1 MEIQTLN
8 PATPRQ
14 RQRIEAFLKRN
25 GLRIDDMNYYAA
37 ALDDD
42 GEMIAGGGLKDD
54 VIKCVA
60 VDDAHKG
67 EAIANTLVSHLISH
81 ANQEGYSCIKLFTKP
96 KNRQLFESLSF
107 RLLAEA
113 PEAILMETGIG
124 GISNT
129 VKALKKIKEESEK
142 YKEYNK
148 ECREDS
154 KECKED
160 SKECKEDCKECKE
173 DSKECKEEEKTNLNT
188 STPQHLNT
196 SYLNTSTSQHL
207 NTSYL
212 NTSTPHHLT
221 TTTPPRG
228 VVVMN
233 CNPFTLGHRYLIEQA
248 AKQVKRL
255 YVMVVREDCS
265 LFAYTERKAMVEQ
278 GVADIENVSVIDGSD
293 YAISRATFPTYF
305 LKRLDD
311 AADTQMQLDL
321 DLFRRHIAPALGATV
336 RFVGT
341 EPTDQLTRRYN
352 QLMHEALT
360 DVREIDRLA
369 KDGNAVS
376 ASRVRKAM
384 EQGDMNTIRQL
395 VPPTTL
401 PYIIAHLATQAL
413 QAELDTTPKP
423 GLVDKDNNGAHRD
436 MDHALMQLSIN
447 TLHPYFMRLALLG
460 FADTLPSHTAI
471 RDTGIEAEKAMLAAT
486 NGVNTHKGALF
497 SMGLA
502 VVAAAYEE
510 KKAAANKEEREE
522 ERKKEEKG
530 KERGKEEREDSQVPL
545 KSLESLE
552 SLAPLAP
559 IESLASPL
567 SSLQLTIKSLAASFP
582 DTSGTHGSKAKQLSN
597 GTTTI
602 KGALDNA
609 REGYEK
615 LFAEWLPFYN
625 ERRKSHDAHAL
636 HKTLLRIMCDLDDT
650 NIIYRTNFATA
661 EQVKQEARAL
671 LDNFKEAYA
680 AESKEKCTSTIEECA
695 SAIEEKCA
703 SAELLALKDMDHRYT
718 ARNISPGGAADM
730 LSLTVFIGSI
740 QTY

>member
-25 GLRIDDMNYYAA
+25 GLRIDDMHYYAA
-37 ALDDD
+37 VLDDD

-81 ANQEGYSCIKLFTKP
+81 ANQEGYGCIKLFTKP

-129 VKALKKIKEESEK
+129 VEALKKIKEESEK

-148 ECREDS
+148 ECKEDN
-154 KECKED
+154 KECKENT
-160 SKECKEDCKECKE
+160 SY
-173 DSKECKEEEKTNLNT
+173 LNT

-196 SYLNTSTSQHL
+196 TMQPT
-207 NTSYL
+207 
-212 NTSTPHHLT
+212 
-221 TTTPPRG
+221 G
-228 VVVMN
+228 CIVMN

-248 AKQVKRL
+248 AKQVERL

-311 AADTQMQLDL
+311 AADTQMLLDL

-352 QLMHEALT
+352 QLMHEALK
-360 DVREIDRLA
+360 DVREINRLE

-384 EQGDMNTIRQL
+384 EEGDMNTIRQL

-436 MDHALMQLSIN
+436 MDYALMQLSIN
-447 TLHPYFMRLALLG
+447 TLHPYFVRLAFLG
-460 FADTLPSHTAI
+460 FADTLPSHTVI
-471 RDTGIEAEKAMLAAT
+471 RDAGIEAEKAMLEAT

-510 KKAAANKEEREE
+510 KKAAANKEER
-522 ERKKEEKG
+522 G
-530 KERGKEEREDSQVPL
+530 KEREEEY
-545 KSLESLE
+545 
-552 SLAPLAP
+552 
-559 IESLASPL
+559 L
-567 SSLQLTIKSLAASFP
+567 SSLQLTIKALAASFP

-597 GTTTI
+597 STTTI

-650 NIIYRTNFATA
+650 NVIYRTNVATA
-661 EQVKQEARAL
+661 EEVKQEARAL
-671 LDNFKEAYA
+671 LASFEEAYA
-680 AESKEKCTSTIEECA
+680 AQDKEKCA

-703 SAELLALKDMDHRYT
+703 SAELLALKDMDRRYT
-718 ARNISPGGAADM
+718 ERNISPGGAADM

>member
-25 GLRIDDMNYYAA
+25 ALRIDDMNYYAA
-37 ALDDD
+37 VLDDD

-81 ANQEGYSCIKLFTKP
+81 ANQEGYGCIKLFTKP

-113 PEAILMETGIG
+113 PEAVLMETGIG

-129 VKALKKIKEESEK
+129 VEALKKIKEESEK

-148 ECREDS
+148 EC
-154 KECKED
+154 KED
-160 SKECKEDCKECKE
+160 NKECKE

-188 STPQHLNT
+188 TTPQHLNTSYLNTTTPQHLISQHLNTSTPQHLNT
-196 SYLNTSTSQHL
+196 SYLNTSTPQHL
-207 NTSYL
+207 NT
-212 NTSTPHHLT
+212 TMQPT
-221 TTTPPRG
+221 G
-228 VVVMN
+228 CIVMN

-248 AKQVKRL
+248 AKQVERL
-255 YVMVVREDCS
+255 YVMVVKEDCS

-311 AADTQMQLDL
+311 AADTQMLLDL

-352 QLMHEALT
+352 QLMHEALK
-360 DVREIDRLA
+360 DVREINRLE

-384 EQGDMNTIRQL
+384 EEGDMNTIRQL

-447 TLHPYFMRLALLG
+447 TLHPYFVRLAFLG
-460 FADTLPSHTAI
+460 FADTLPSHTVI
-471 RDTGIEAEKAMLAAT
+471 RDAGIEAEKAMLEAT

-510 KKAAANKEEREE
+510 KKAAANKEER
-522 ERKKEEKG
+522 G
-530 KERGKEEREDSQVPL
+530 KEREEEY
-545 KSLESLE
+545 
-552 SLAPLAP
+552 
-559 IESLASPL
+559 L
-567 SSLQLTIKSLAASFP
+567 SSLQLTIKALAASFP

-650 NIIYRTNFATA
+650 NVIYRTNVATA
-661 EQVKQEARAL
+661 EEVKQEARAL
-671 LDNFKEAYA
+671 LASFEEAYA
-680 AESKEKCTSTIEECA
+680 AEDKEKCA

-703 SAELLALKDMDHRYT
+703 SAELLALKDMDRRYT
-718 ARNISPGGAADM
+718 ERNISPGGAADM

>member
-25 GLRIDDMNYYAA
+25 ALRIDDMNYYAA
-37 ALDDD
+37 VLDDD

-81 ANQEGYSCIKLFTKP
+81 ANQEGYGCIKLFTKP

-113 PEAILMETGIG
+113 PEAVLMETGIG

-129 VKALKKIKEESEK
+129 VEALKKIKEESEK

-148 ECREDS
+148 EC
-154 KECKED
+154 KED
-160 SKECKEDCKECKE
+160 NKECKE

-188 STPQHLNT
+188 SP
-196 SYLNTSTSQHL
+196 
-207 NTSYL
+207 
-212 NTSTPHHLT
+212 PHHLT
-221 TTTPPRG
+221 TTMQPTG
-228 VVVMN
+228 CIVMN

-248 AKQVKRL
+248 AKQVERL

-278 GVADIENVSVIDGSD
+278 GVADIENVNVIDGSD

-311 AADTQMQLDL
+311 AADTQMLLDL

-352 QLMHEALT
+352 QLMHEALK
-360 DVREIDRLA
+360 DVREINRLE

-384 EQGDMNTIRQL
+384 EEGDMNTIRQL

-447 TLHPYFMRLALLG
+447 TLHPYFVRLAFLG
-460 FADTLPSHTAI
+460 FADTLPSHTVI
-471 RDTGIEAEKAMLAAT
+471 RDAGIEAEKAMLEAT

-510 KKAAANKEEREE
+510 KKAAANKEVRGKEREE
-522 ERKKEEKG
+522 EY
-530 KERGKEEREDSQVPL
+530 
-545 KSLESLE
+545 
-552 SLAPLAP
+552 
-559 IESLASPL
+559 L
-567 SSLQLTIKSLAASFP
+567 SSLQLTIKALAASFP

-650 NIIYRTNFATA
+650 NVIYRTNVVTA
-661 EQVKQEARAL
+661 EEVKQEARAL
-671 LDNFKEAYA
+671 LASFEEAYA
-680 AESKEKCTSTIEECA
+680 AEDKEKCA

-703 SAELLALKDMDHRYT
+703 SAELLALKDMDRRYT
-718 ARNISPGGAADM
+718 ERNISPGGAADM

>member
-8 PATPRQ
+8 PTTPRQ

-25 GLRIDDMNYYAA
+25 GLRFDDMHYYAA
-37 ALDDD
+37 VTDDD
-42 GEMIAGGGLKDD
+42 GEMIAGGGLKGN

-67 EAIANTLVSHLISH
+67 EAIANTLISHLIAH
-81 ANQEGYSCIKLFTKP
+81 ANEEGHSNVMLFTKP

-113 PEAILMETGIG
+113 PEAVLMETGIG
-124 GISNT
+124 GIYNT
-129 VKALKKIKEESEK
+129 VEALKRIREESEK

-148 ECREDS
+148 EYKEDS

-160 SKECKEDCKECKE
+160 SKECKEDSKECKE
-173 DSKECKEEEKTNLNT
+173 NSEECKEEEKTNLNISTPQHLTTTTPHHLNT

-196 SYLNTSTSQHL
+196 
-207 NTSYL
+207 
-212 NTSTPHHLT
+212 
-221 TTTPPRG
+221 TTPLRG

-248 AKQVKRL
+248 AKQVERL
-255 YVMVVREDCS
+255 FVMVVREDCS
-265 LFAYTERKAMVEQ
+265 LFAYAERKAMVEQ
-278 GVADIENVSVIDGSD
+278 GVAHLKNVTVIDGSE
-293 YAISRATFPTYF
+293 YAISQATFPTYF

-311 AADTQMQLDL
+311 AADTQMLLDL

-341 EPTDQLTRRYN
+341 EPTDRLTRRYN
-352 QLMHEALT
+352 QLMHEVLA
-360 DVREIDRLA
+360 DVREIVRLE
-369 KDGNAVS
+369 KEGNAVS

-384 EQGDMNTIRQL
+384 EQGDMSTIRQL

-436 MDHALMQLSIN
+436 MDYALMQRSID
-447 TLHPYFMRLALLG
+447 TLHPYFVKLALLG
-460 FADTLPSHTAI
+460 CADALPTHTSI
-471 RDTGIEAEKAMLAAT
+471 RDIGIEAEKAMLSAT

-502 VVAAAYEE
+502 VVAAAH
-510 KKAAANKEEREE
+510 E
-522 ERKKEEKG
+522 ERKIAANEEQIL
-530 KERGKEEREDSQVPL
+530 KERNGGEDVL
-545 KSLESLE
+545 V
-552 SLAPLAP
+552 
-559 IESLASPL
+559 
-567 SSLQLTIKSLAASFP
+567 SLQTTIKALAASFP
-582 DTSGTHGSKAKQLSN
+582 DTSGTHGSKAKLLSK
-597 GTTTI
+597 GTTAI

-609 REGYEK
+609 REGYEM
-615 LFAEWLPFYN
+615 LFAEWLPLYI
-625 ERRKSHDAHAL
+625 ERRKEHDAYTL

-650 NIIYRTNFATA
+650 NVIYRTDLATA
-661 EQVKQEARAL
+661 EEVKQEARAL
-671 LDNFKEAYA
+671 LDSF
-680 AESKEKCTSTIEECA
+680 SKA
-695 SAIEEKCA
+695 
-703 SAELLALKDMDHRYT
+703 ALKDMDRHYT
-718 ARNISPGGAADM
+718 TRNISPGGAADM
-730 LSLTVFIGSI
+730 LSLTIFIGSI
-740 QTY
+740 QT

>member
-37 ALDDD
+37 VLDDD

-81 ANQEGYSCIKLFTKP
+81 ANQEGYGCIKLFTKP

-113 PEAILMETGIG
+113 PEAVLMETGIG

-129 VKALKKIKEESEK
+129 VEALKKIKEESEK

-148 ECREDS
+148 EC
-154 KECKED
+154 KED
-160 SKECKEDCKECKE
+160 SKECRE
-173 DSKECKEEEKTNLNT
+173 
-188 STPQHLNT
+188 NT
-196 SYLNTSTSQHL
+196 SYLTTSP
-207 NTSYL
+207 
-212 NTSTPHHLT
+212 PHHLT
-221 TTTPPRG
+221 TTMQSTG
-228 VVVMN
+228 CIVMN

-248 AKQVKRL
+248 AKQVERL

-265 LFAYTERKAMVEQ
+265 LFTYTERKAMVEQ
-278 GVADIENVSVIDGSD
+278 GVADIENVNVIDGSD

-311 AADTQMQLDL
+311 AADTQMLLDL

-352 QLMHEALT
+352 QLMHEALK
-360 DVREIDRLA
+360 DVREINRLE

-384 EQGDMNTIRQL
+384 EEGDMNTIRQL

-447 TLHPYFMRLALLG
+447 TLHPYFVRLAFLG
-460 FADTLPSHTAI
+460 FADTLPSHTVI
-471 RDTGIEAEKAMLAAT
+471 RDAGIEAEKAMLEAT

-510 KKAAANKEEREE
+510 KKAAANKEVRGKEREE
-522 ERKKEEKG
+522 EY
-530 KERGKEEREDSQVPL
+530 
-545 KSLESLE
+545 
-552 SLAPLAP
+552 
-559 IESLASPL
+559 L
-567 SSLQLTIKSLAASFP
+567 SSLQLTIKALAASFP

-636 HKTLLRIMCDLDDT
+636 HKTLLRIMCDIDDT
-650 NIIYRTNFATA
+650 NVIYRTNVVTA
-661 EQVKQEARAL
+661 EEVKQEARAL
-671 LDNFKEAYA
+671 LASFEEAYA
-680 AESKEKCTSTIEECA
+680 AEDKEKCA

-703 SAELLALKDMDHRYT
+703 SAELLALKDMDRRYT
-718 ARNISPGGAADM
+718 ERNISPGGAADM

>member
-25 GLRIDDMNYYAA
+25 ALRIDDMNYYAA
-37 ALDDD
+37 MLDDD

-96 KNRQLFESLSF
+96 KNRQLFESLSI

-129 VKALKKIKEESEK
+129 VEALKKIKEESEK

-148 ECREDS
+148 EC
-154 KECKED
+154 KED
-160 SKECKEDCKECKE
+160 NKECKE

-188 STPQHLNT
+188 STSQHLNTSYLNTTTPQHLNT
-196 SYLNTSTSQHL
+196 SYLNTSTPQHL

-212 NTSTPHHLT
+212 NTSTPQHLNT
-221 TTTPPRG
+221 TMQPTG
-228 VVVMN
+228 CIVMN

-248 AKQVKRL
+248 AKQVERL

-293 YAISRATFPTYF
+293 YTISRATFPTYF

-311 AADTQMQLDL
+311 AADTQMLLDL

-352 QLMHEALT
+352 QLMHEALK
-360 DVREIDRLA
+360 DVREINRLE

-384 EQGDMNTIRQL
+384 EEGDMNTIRQL

-447 TLHPYFMRLALLG
+447 TLHPYFVRLAFLG
-460 FADTLPSHTAI
+460 FADTLPSHTVI
-471 RDTGIEAEKAMLAAT
+471 RDAGIEAEKAMLEAT

-510 KKAAANKEEREE
+510 KKAAANKEER
-522 ERKKEEKG
+522 G
-530 KERGKEEREDSQVPL
+530 KEREEEY
-545 KSLESLE
+545 
-552 SLAPLAP
+552 
-559 IESLASPL
+559 L
-567 SSLQLTIKSLAASFP
+567 SSLQLTIKALAASFP

-650 NIIYRTNFATA
+650 NVIYRTNVATA
-661 EQVKQEARAL
+661 EEVKQEARAL
-671 LDNFKEAYA
+671 LASFEEAYA
-680 AESKEKCTSTIEECA
+680 AEDKEKCA

-703 SAELLALKDMDHRYT
+703 SAELLALKDMDRRYT
-718 ARNISPGGAADM
+718 ERNISPGGAADM

>member
-14 RQRIEAFLKRN
+14 RQHIEAFLKRN
-25 GLRIDDMNYYAA
+25 ALRIDDMNYYAA
-37 ALDDD
+37 VLDDD

-129 VKALKKIKEESEK
+129 VEALKKIKEKSEK

-148 ECREDS
+148 ECKKDS
-154 KECKED
+154 KKCKE
-160 SKECKEDCKECKE
+160 
-173 DSKECKEEEKTNLNT
+173 NI
-188 STPQHLNT
+188 P
-196 SYLNTSTSQHL
+196 YLNT
-207 NTSYL
+207 
-212 NTSTPHHLT
+212 TPPQLL
-221 TTTPPRG
+221 TTTPPRGG

-248 AKQVKRL
+248 AKQVERL

-311 AADTQMQLDL
+311 AADTQMLLDL

-352 QLMHEALT
+352 QLMHEALK
-360 DVREIDRLA
+360 DVRETDRLE
-369 KDGNAVS
+369 KDGYAVS

-384 EQGDMNTIRQL
+384 EEGDMNTIRQL

-401 PYIIAHLATQAL
+401 PYIIAHLATRAL
-413 QAELDTTPKP
+413 HAELDTTPKP
-423 GLVDKDNNGAHRD
+423 GLVDKDNSGAHRD
-436 MDHALMQLSIN
+436 MDHALMSRSIRAI
-447 TLHPYFMRLALLG
+447 HPYFVRLALLG
-460 FADTLPSHTAI
+460 FAADMPSHDDI
-471 RDTGIEAEKAMLAAT
+471 VKTGIEAERAMFEAT
-486 NGVNTHKGALF
+486 NGVNTYKGALF

-502 VVAAAYEE
+502 VVAAAG
-510 KKAAANKEEREE
+510 KAWQGSSITPQTLSAAISK
-522 ERKKEEKG
+522 
-530 KERGKEEREDSQVPL
+530 
-545 KSLESLE
+545 
-552 SLAPLAP
+552 LAFA
-559 IESLASPL
+559 
-567 SSLQLTIKSLAASFP
+567 FP
-582 DTSGTHGSKAKQLSN
+582 DTKGTHGSKAKQTAASE
-597 GTTTI
+597 TATF

-609 REGYEK
+609 REGYPM
-615 LFAEWLPFYN
+615 LFNDWLPFYAN
-625 ERRKSHDAHAL
+625 LCKNGEPHAL
-636 HKTLLRIMCDLDDT
+636 HLTLLRIMCDLDDT
-650 NIIYRTNFATA
+650 NIVYRTSLAMMK
-661 EQVKQEARAL
+661 QVKEESRDVLSRWSEATHGTPQDDGGTN
-671 LDNFKEAYA
+671 LD
-680 AESKEKCTSTIEECA
+680 TI
-695 SAIEEKCA
+695 
-703 SAELLALKDMDHRYT
+703 LGDMNRSFVQ
-718 ARNISPGGAADM
+718 RNISPGGSADM
-730 LSLTVFIGSI
+730 LSLVVFINGVLG
-740 QTY
+740 